1 MNKIAPNEKI
11 KMVRCMFF
19 KLKEVREDHD
29 LTQNDIGKLLSI
41 SRQNYSRWETG
52 EKIIPLKHLDTLSNY
67 YQISFDYL
75 CGLSKENNYKK
86 SNISKEKIGNRL
98 KEFRKEK
105 NITQKELATVLNTT
119 HSTISAY
126 ESGKTTLLT
135 IFAYE
140 IAKKYNI
147 SMDWICGK

>member
-1 MNKIAPNEKI
+1 
-11 KMVRCMFF
+11 MFF

-52 EKIIPLKHLDTLSNY
+52 EKIIPLKHLNTLSNY

-86 SNISKEKIGNRL
+86 SNIEKERIGKR
-98 KEFRKEK
+98 RKELRK
-105 NITQKELATVLNTT
+105 ENNITQKE
-119 HSTISAY
+119 
-126 ESGKTTLLT
+126 
-135 IFAYE
+135 
-140 IAKKYNI
+140 
-147 SMDWICGK
+147 

>member
-1 MNKIAPNEKI
+1 MI
-11 KMVRCMFF
+11 F
-19 KLKEVREDHD
+19 KLKEIREDHD
-29 LTQNDIGKLLSI
+29 LTQEDIGNLLSI

-52 EKIIPLKHLDTLSNY
+52 EKIIPLKHLNTLSNY
-67 YQISFDYL
+67 YKISFDYL

-86 SNISKEKIGNRL
+86 GFINKQESGKRL
-98 KEFRKEK
+98 KDFRKE
-105 NITQKELATVLNTT
+105 NSITQQELANILNTT

-126 ESGKTTLLT
+126 ESGKTTILT

-140 IAKKYNI
+140 ISKKYHI

>member
-1 MNKIAPNEKI
+1 MNKITPDEKI

-19 KLKEVREDHD
+19 KLKEIREDHD

-67 YQISFDYL
+67 YQMSFDYL

-86 SNISKEKIGNRL
+86 SSVDKEKIGKRL
-98 KEFRKEK
+98 KEFRKEN
-105 NITQKELATVLNTT
+105 NITQEELANILNTT

>member
-1 MNKIAPNEKI
+1 MNKITPDEKI

-19 KLKEVREDHD
+19 KLKEIREDHD

-67 YQISFDYL
+67 YQMSFGYL

-86 SNISKEKIGNRL
+86 GNISKEKIGNRL
-98 KEFRKEK
+98 KKFRKEN
-105 NITQKELATVLNTT
+105 NITQQELANILNTT

>member
-1 MNKIAPNEKI
+1 
-11 KMVRCMFF
+11 MVRCMFF

-52 EKIIPLKHLDTLSNY
+52 EKIIPLKHLNTLSNY

-86 SNISKEKIGNRL
+86 SNIDKERIGNRL
-98 KEFRKEK
+98 KEFRKEN
-105 NITQKELATVLNTT
+105 NITQKELATILNTT

-140 IAKKYNI
+140 IAKKYKI

>member
-1 MNKIAPNEKI
+1 MNKITPNEKI

-105 NITQKELATVLNTT
+105 NVTQKELATVLNTT

>member
-1 MNKIAPNEKI
+1 
-11 KMVRCMFF
+11 MVRCMFF
-19 KLKEVREDHD
+19 KLKEIREDHD

-67 YQISFDYL
+67 YQMSFDYL

-86 SNISKEKIGNRL
+86 GNISKEKIGNRL
-98 KEFRKEK
+98 KKFRKEN
-105 NITQKELATVLNTT
+105 NITQEELANILNTT

>member
-1 MNKIAPNEKI
+1 
-11 KMVRCMFF
+11 MVRCMFF
-19 KLKEVREDHD
+19 KLKEIREDHD

>member
-1 MNKIAPNEKI
+1 MI
-11 KMVRCMFF
+11 F
-19 KLKEVREDHD
+19 KLKEIREDHD
-29 LTQNDIGKLLSI
+29 LTQEDIGNLLSI
-41 SRQNYSRWETG
+41 SRQNYFRWETG
-52 EKIIPLKHLDTLSNY
+52 EKIIPLKHLNTLSNY

-86 SNISKEKIGNRL
+86 GNINKKELGKRL
-98 KEFRKEK
+98 KKFRKEN
-105 NITQKELATVLNTT
+105 NITQQELANVLNTT

-126 ESGKTTLLT
+126 ESGKTTILT

-140 IAKKYNI
+140 ISKKYHI

>member
-1 MNKIAPNEKI
+1 
-11 KMVRCMFF
+11 MVRCMFF

-86 SNISKEKIGNRL
+86 SNISKERIGNRL
-98 KEFRKEK
+98 TEFRKEN
-105 NITQKELATVLNTT
+105 NITQKELADVLNTT

-126 ESGKTTLLT
+126 ESGKTTILT

>member
-1 MNKIAPNEKI
+1 
-11 KMVRCMFF
+11 MVRRMFF
-19 KLKEVREDHD
+19 KLKEIREDHD